1 MRATLLAFALL
12 CVEFSAHAAAPQG
25 TTAPR
30 EQVSGTIGAVTAGA
44 NQLVLKTDKG
54 ESITVTTTEKTAILH
69 LAPGVTD
76 PTKATKMAL
85 GDLQAGDRV
94 VAYYRGAAGDKQIQ
108 ATTLAVR
115 TVADLGEIAKAE
127 LADWKKRGSSGNVTA
142 VDAAAKTVTVKM
154 GSRTVTVT
162 VNDKTEYHRYTAD
175 SAKAADAKPSTFA
188 EIKVGDQLRVL
199 GNKNEDGTAV
209 AAESI
214 YAGEFRQLAATVVSV
229 NAASGEVQVK
239 DLATKKP
246 LTVRVDSASTLKKL
260 EPQMAAMLAR
270 RYGAGRGQA
279 QSGPPPGGG
288 RGFDAGRGGDPGRG
302 GDFGR
307 GGDPGRGGGRG
318 GGDIGAMLDRS
329 PAIQI
334 SDLKAGDAVLVLT
347 TKGSDPSRVTLVQLL
362 AGVDPILTAA
372 PNSTRDLLGGW
383 NLGGGGGGEGQ

>member
-1 MRATLLAFALL
+1 MRATLLALTL
-12 CVEFSAHAAAPQG
+12 ISVGFSAHIAAAQG
-25 TTAPR
+25 STAPR
-30 EQVSGTIGAVTAGA
+30 EQVSGTVSAVTASA

-54 ESITVTTTEKTAILH
+54 DSITVSTTEKTAILH
-69 LAPGVTD
+69 LAPGITD
-76 PTKATKMAL
+76 PTKATRMAV

-94 VAYYRGAAGDKQIQ
+94 VAYYRGAVGDKQTQ

-115 TVADLGEIAKAE
+115 TAADMGDIAKAE
-127 LADWKKRGSSGNVTA
+127 LADWKKRGMSGNVTA
-142 VDAAAKTVTVKM
+142 VDAAAKTVTFKV
-154 GSRTVTVT
+154 GARIVTAT
-162 VNDKTEYHRYTAD
+162 LNDKTEYHRYTPD
-175 SAKAADAKPSTFA
+175 SAKASDAKPSSFA

-199 GNKNEDGTAV
+199 GNKNEDGTAI

-229 NAASGEVQVK
+229 NAASGEMQVK

-246 LTVRVDSASTLKKL
+246 LTIKVDSDSTLKKL
-260 EPQMAAMLAR
+260 DPQMAAMLAR
-270 RYGAGRGQA
+270 RYGAGRGQG
-279 QSGPPPGGG
+279 QGQNGPPPG
-288 RGFDAGRGGDPGRG
+288 AGRG

-318 GGDIGAMLDRS
+318 GDIGGMLDRS
-329 PAIQI
+329 PVIQI

-347 TKGSDPSRVTLVQLL
+347 TMGSDSSRVTLVQLL

-383 NLGGGGGGEGQ
+383 NLGGGAGGEGQ